1 MTKIYQK
8 TLPAGK
14 NAGFTLIELLV
25 VVLIIGI
32 LAAVALPK
40 YQVAVAKARFT
51 ELITMAR
58 AVKNAQ
64 EIYYM
69 ANGSYA
75 TAMDELDISFPPLKE
90 GQFITLLNGGNRV
103 AVVDSKRLCNN
114 YEIYYDHADG
124 DYPGKGFCWVVTKT
138 ECNQTLGTQLCKA
151 LGYTYTKTSHGS
163 VWLEP

>member
-114 YEIYYDHADG
+114 YEIYYENAG
-124 DYPGKGFCWVVTKT
+124 GERPGKAFCRVATQATCDYELGKLLCRSLGWEQVTDYKW
-138 ECNQTLGTQLCKA
+138 Q
-151 LGYTYTKTSHGS
+151 
-163 VWLEP
+163 EP